1 MGTCE
6 HSPRLV
12 LSCSCSG
19 NRQTFS
25 TKCTIVCHK
34 PLPGSLETLSVD
46 GCSAEAK
53 ILGPTFARNEPG
65 LPNQ

>member
-34 PLPGSLETLSVD
+34 PLPGSLETQCRWL
-46 GCSAEAK
+46 
-53 ILGPTFARNEPG
+53 LGGGKNPR
-65 LPNQ
+65 PNFRSE